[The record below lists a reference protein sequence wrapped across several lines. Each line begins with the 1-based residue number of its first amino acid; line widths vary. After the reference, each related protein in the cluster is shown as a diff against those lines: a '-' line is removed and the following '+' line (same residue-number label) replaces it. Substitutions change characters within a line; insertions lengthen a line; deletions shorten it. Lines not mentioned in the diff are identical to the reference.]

1 MKFYEVPPEVE
12 NAIKNTDF
20 RPFVRVLFELESGD
34 VFVRD
39 SDILECVMTSYKNED
54 GGIVNCGELLLDNKS
69 GNYDLERNAEFVP
82 DVGVQIWYCFG
93 ERENTFFR
101 FHLFVDDDGFQ
112 TQETGFD
119 NKTCRIKLIDLS
131 KKLDDTKLQRN
142 WTDAQ
147 TVIHS
152 KVCDKTN
159 PDKSLVHIIAS
170 RGGISARE
178 INCGSLPF
186 DVSYVVVAGSAWK
199 ELCALAKAYNAVV
212 ECGKDL
218 TLSFIESPYDSE
230 NEYSEESCF
239 YLDET
244 EITHYRFF
252 NNHEKYAN
260 NVRLK
265 YTRYIQTERQE
276 LWSYSDA
283 PVWYD
288 EDMRAYYPFMDDSR
302 KIISDSDYQAIY
314 TAKNEEGKTRNV
326 VYADELTTEEEFIR
340 DMQIARSSRAM
351 TQDASPTMTPS
362 FEVVQFD
369 TSTYKDRAIIQ
380 LSRNGNLIGLYK
392 AAIYG
397 RAIISET
404 NYSIFVKDD
413 NEIAAKGQIVRNV
426 TSKFLSDD
434 LFDGEPFSLR
444 RAKDLL
450 RDCVNCKG
458 GYYLTTFIS
467 LIHARVGAFMDIRLK
482 AQSSYKKVRIDELTF
497 RYKKE
502 EAFSSEIWV
511 TRV

>member
-54 GGIVNCGELLLDNKS
+54 GGIVNCGKLLLDNKS

-82 DVGVQIWYCFG
+82 GVGVQIWYCFG

-152 KVCDKTN
+152 NVCDKTN

-288 EDMRAYYPFMDDSR
+288 EDMRAYYPFTDDSR

-314 TAKNEEGKTRNV
+314 TAKNDEGKTRNV
-326 VYADELTTEEEFIR
+326 VYADHLDSE
-340 DMQIARSSRAM
+340 
-351 TQDASPTMTPS
+351 QDFLDSM
-362 FEVVQFD
+362 EVTGENKPVIVQYD
-369 TSTYKDRAIIQ
+369 TSSYKDRAIIQ
-380 LSRNGNLIGLYK
+380 LNRDGKLIGLRK
-392 AAIYG
+392 AAITG

-434 LFDGEPFSLR
+434 LFENEPFSLR

-450 RDCVNCKG
+450 HECVNCKG
-458 GYYLTTFIS
+458 GYYLTTYIP
-467 LIHARVGAFMDIRLK
+467 LIHARVGAFMDIRLN
-482 AQSSYKKVRIDELTF
+482 AQSSFKKVRIDELTF

-511 TRV
+511 MRV

>member
-12 NAIKNTDF
+12 GFIKNTDC
-20 RPFVRVLFELESGD
+20 RPFVRVVFELAGGD
-34 VFVRD
+34 VYIRD
-39 SDILECVMTSYKNED
+39 GDVLECVMTSYKSED
-54 GGIVNCGELLLDNKS
+54 GGIVNFGELLLDNTH
-69 GNYDLERNAEFVP
+69 GYYDFEQNAELIP
-82 DVGVQIWYCFG
+82 GLGVQIWYCFG
-93 ERENTFFR
+93 ERNNTFFR

-186 DVSYVVVAGSAWK
+186 DVPYVVVAGSAWK

-288 EDMRAYYPFMDDSR
+288 EDMRAYYPFTDDSR

-314 TAKNEEGKTRNV
+314 TAKNDEGKTRNV
-326 VYADELTTEEEFIR
+326 VYADHLDSE
-340 DMQIARSSRAM
+340 
-351 TQDASPTMTPS
+351 QDFLDSM
-362 FEVVQFD
+362 EVTGENKPVIVQYD

-380 LSRNGNLIGLYK
+380 LNRDGKLIGLRK
-392 AAIYG
+392 AAITG

-434 LFDGEPFSLR
+434 LFENEPFSLR

-450 RDCVNCKG
+450 HECVNCKG
-458 GYYLTTFIS
+458 GYYLTTYIP
-467 LIHARVGAFMDIRLK
+467 LIHARVGAFMDIRLN
-482 AQSSYKKVRIDELTF
+482 AQSSFKKVRIDELTF

-502 EAFSSEIWV
+502 EVFSSEIWV
-511 TRV
+511 MRV

>member
-1 MKFYEVPPEVE
+1 MKFYEVPPEIE

-82 DVGVQIWYCFG
+82 GVGVQIWYCFG

-186 DVSYVVVAGSAWK
+186 DVPYVVVAGSAWK
-199 ELCALAKAYNAVV
+199 ELCALAKAYDAVV

-218 TLSFIESPYDSE
+218 TLSFIESPYDTE
-230 NEYSEESCF
+230 NDYSEESCF
-239 YLDET
+239 ELTET
-244 EITHYRFF
+244 DITHYRFF
-252 NNHEKYAN
+252 NNNDKYAN

-265 YTRYIQTERQE
+265 YTRYVQTERQL

-288 EDMRAYYPFMDDSR
+288 EDMKPYYPFADDTR
-302 KIISDSDYQAIY
+302 HIIKDNDYEAIY
-314 TAKNEEGKTRNV
+314 NAKNEDGKTRNV
-326 VYADELTTEEEFIR
+326 VYADELDSEEEFIES
-340 DMQIARSSRAM
+340 M
-351 TQDASPTMTPS
+351 
-362 FEVVQFD
+362 EVTGDDKPVVIQYD
-369 TSTYKDRAIIQ
+369 TTTFKDRAIVQ
-380 LSRNGNLIGLYK
+380 LGRDGKLIGLRK
-392 AAIYG
+392 ASITG

-404 NYSIFVKDD
+404 NYSVFVKDD
-413 NEIAAKGQIVRNV
+413 NEIAAKGQIVKNV

-434 LFDGEPFSLR
+434 LFEGEPFCQR
-444 RAKDLL
+444 RAKDFLQE
-450 RDCVNCKG
+450 CINCKG
-458 GYYLTTFIS
+458 AYYLTTYLP
-467 LIHARVGAFMDIRLK
+467 LIHARVGAFMDIRLNK
-482 AQSSYKKVRIDELTF
+482 DSAFKKVRIDELTF
-497 RYKKE
+497 RYKKD
-502 EAFSSEIWV
+502 EAFSSEIWA